1 MLRRRSAVLSSPDR
15 GPVSAS
21 VERAPLNVQSGPHR
35 DEEIRSFA
43 PHPPPNRRHLL
54 PQTYAPPANDHND
67 NDNDNERE
75 FIQRVVINK
84 SRTR

>member
-1 MLRRRSAVLSSPDR
+1 MVRMLRRRSAVLSSPDR

-43 PHPPPNRRHLL
+43 PPPSSE
-54 PQTYAPPANDHND
+54 PQTYASPANDHNDND